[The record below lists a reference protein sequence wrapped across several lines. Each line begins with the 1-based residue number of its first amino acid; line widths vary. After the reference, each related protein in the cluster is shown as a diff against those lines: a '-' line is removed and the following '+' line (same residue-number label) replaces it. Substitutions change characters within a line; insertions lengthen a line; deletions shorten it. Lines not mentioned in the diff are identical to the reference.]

1 MVDYIENVKDNAFID
16 LKDDPDFQK
25 DLVRFFSGGRYTKSK
40 KEMRELGYEG
50 LTEEFITHMRYQS
63 SNEVTA
69 LKDLNYANNK
79 DVHRKGKESF
89 GNLIQAWDNSGSA
102 GTGYGD
108 GASDFL
114 WATASAPST
123 YVGLGSLGLGKL
135 GAKAAAKGTQMLL
148 RSTLKKVQGDLFKSK
163 TKTVVG
169 GALKGAGTGF
179 AVETAIG
186 GVTAYGGGETREE
199 LIEGYDYTTG
209 DLAVQAGVQ
218 GLFGS
223 VLGAAGGA
231 VTGRKV
237 FNKIEL
243 AEKMSVSTEKIR
255 IEAADKALKTIE
267 GGTAEQISF
276 ATGRM
281 VDLEATL
288 AARGGDVKSNI
299 LDPLD
304 TKKVEMGET
313 ILKGLR
319 DTEHSGGQ
327 LSSGLSM
334 DTLRSITAA
343 TIDIAKELN
352 LKANERITSAVARR
366 LDDEGP
372 GAGLVIDK
380 LEVIRTEYGLTRQQ
394 MSYVYLADVSRAGKI
409 LGEQSRIAKA
419 TKKAGSTLRSGDG
432 AAADRASRVS
442 VDINTLAEHGLSSFD
457 DQAVAEM
464 SSAVVRNSGVRTAGT
479 KVYNFLQDVDQ
490 MRIAFMTSQLTTTAR
505 NVTST
510 GLLAGVDISD
520 EFFRSIIRGVQG
532 KGFGGKGLVQN
543 SKNVVRRMG
552 ATVRGLSSDNST
564 AEVLREVFLEQ
575 MPEDYT
581 KTFYNT
587 LRMEVGTQSTSR
599 MAKTGRMV
607 NFVNTAFDT
616 AFKEGALFASL
627 ERQLDDLGDEALGLN
642 VKDFLEKGGR
652 LDNLPDGFM
661 AKSIDDANRFTMQ
674 RTYQGDDSPFGIV
687 ARKASSLNQKYP
699 FIISAVVGMP
709 FPRYVANHIEMIAD
723 YTPILGAIVPALK
736 KAGVN
741 IGGDAFKSNEDRMA
755 RQLTGSLLLGMG
767 WYLAST
773 KKGEVD
779 YNAIETAV
787 GGDSDLAPSAGFLIA
802 PMFLGDLAYRYSAG
816 LPLPSKFKT
825 LKETGAVLGGLG
837 DLGVDISLLTE
848 TGRSIAE
855 GNITENLQ
863 KQLGNVAATFTYPG
877 TLARDIAG
885 QFSYEAAGTPYV
897 RDLEGI
903 GPFANRGA
911 GDVTKGEDLP
921 TSMKGETGSYQVLF
935 GQATRFLVDTDS
947 VQYTQSFSSD
957 SKNDIAYHTPFNPAA
972 VGKMNPLLKQFSGIQ
987 QNPPLTGLQREMN
1000 KFYIEEYEIYNS
1012 RTAKNA
1018 TLDYVLIH
1026 KLSQTMPKAFE
1037 EWRKTVPLSSAA
1049 TTESPD
1055 GLTYDEVASS
1065 DIIGDRANGIKKK
1078 ALETFMGSWITEE
1091 KERITKAFE
1100 TVKADKKIQARGFIR
1115 NNYVLKRK
1123 ELGEELFDMAAQS
1136 ISEEVESFNFN
1147 TSEELLADSETIV
1160 EELNRR
1166 MAIMNRASEIKA
1178 SIEQDSFTLVN

>member
-16 LKDDPDFQK
+16 LKDDPEFQT

-40 KEMRELGYEG
+40 EEMRELGYEG

-69 LKDLNYANNK
+69 IKDLNYAINK

-135 GAKAAAKGTQMLL
+135 GAKAAAKGTQMLT
-148 RSTLKKVQGDLFKSK
+148 RAALKKAVKPISK
-163 TKTVVG
+163 KM
-169 GALKGAGTGF
+169 GALKGAATGF
-179 AVETAIG
+179 AAEAAIG
-186 GVTAYGGGETREE
+186 GVTAYGGEETREE

-209 DLAVQAGVQ
+209 DLALQAGVQ

-223 VLGAAGGA
+223 VLGGVGGILSA
-231 VTGRKV
+231 NKGLNKV
-237 FNKIEL
+237 EL
-243 AEKMSVSTEKIR
+243 ANKMSAATEQSRK
-255 IEAADKALKTIE
+255 EAAKKALETIE
-267 GGTAEQISF
+267 KASETNKSTLAF
-276 ATGRM
+276 ATGRAI
-281 VDLEATL
+281 DLEATL
-288 AARGGDVKSNI
+288 AARGGDKSARI

-304 TKKVEMGET
+304 PDKVAMGDT
-313 ILKGLR
+313 ILKGIL
-319 DTEHSGGQ
+319 DVDHKGGNM
-327 LSSGLSM
+327 SSGLSM
-334 DTLRSITAA
+334 DTIRSITAA
-343 TIDIAKELN
+343 TIDIADRFTVKQ
-352 LKANERITSAVARR
+352 NERITSAVARE
-366 LDDEGP
+366 LDDD
-372 GAGLVIDK
+372 AIDSGLTIDA
-380 LEVIRTEYGLTRQQ
+380 LEKIRNDYGLTRQQ

-409 LGEQSRIAKA
+409 LAEQSRIAKA
-419 TKKAGSTLRSGDG
+419 TKKAGSTLRDAGSE
-432 AAADRASRVS
+432 AADRAGRVS
-442 VDINTLAEHGLSSFD
+442 VDIKTLAEHGLSSFD

-464 SSAVVRNSGVRTAGT
+464 STAVVRNSSKRTAGA

-505 NVTST
+505 NATST

-532 KGFGGKGLVQN
+532 KGFN

-877 TLARDIAG
+877 TLSRDIAG

-903 GPFANRGA
+903 GPVANRGA

-935 GQATRFLVDTDS
+935 GQATRFLMDS
-947 VQYTQSFSSD
+947 DNVQYTQSFSSD

-1178 SIEQDSFTLVN
+1178 SIEQDSFTFVD